1 MELLAEMKLTERQQ
15 YWLEHI
21 QACEAS
27 GKSVTSYA
35 AEHGFHVGAM
45 YAGKKMLVRKGALRG
60 AQRSRFQRLQT
71 VPVTVDQK
79 WRIQLPNGVLVEF
92 SGTVD
97 AGALLTV
104 LNTAADLE

>member
-1 MELLAEMKLTERQQ
+1 MGLLAEIKLTERQQ

-27 GKSVTSYA
+27 GKSVTTYA

-45 YAGKKMLVRKGALRG
+45 YAGKKMLVRKGAFGGAPLR
-60 AQRSRFQRLQT
+60 RFQRLQT

-79 WRIQLPNGVLVEF
+79 WRIQLPNGVLVDF

>member
-1 MELLAEMKLTERQQ
+1 MELLAEVKLTERQQ

-60 AQRSRFQRLQT
+60 APLSRFQRLQT

-79 WRIQLPNGVLVEF
+79 WRIQLPNGVLVDF

>member
-1 MELLAEMKLTERQQ
+1 
-15 YWLEHI
+15 
-21 QACEAS
+21 
-27 GKSVTSYA
+27 
-35 AEHGFHVGAM
+35 
-45 YAGKKMLVRKGALRG
+45 
-60 AQRSRFQRLQT
+60 

-79 WRIQLPNGVLVEF
+79 WRIQLPNGVLVDF

>member
-27 GKSVTSYA
+27 GKGATAYA
-35 AEHGFHVGAM
+35 AEQGFRVGAM
-45 YAGKKMLVRKGALRG
+45 YAGKKILVRKGVLPG
-60 AQRSRFQRLQT
+60 TQQSRFQRVQT
-71 VPVTVDQK
+71 AVTVDNR
-79 WRIQLPNGVLVEF
+79 WRIQLPNGVSVDF

-97 AGALLTV
+97 AGTLSTV
-104 LNTAADLE
+104 LTTAAHLG

>member
-1 MELLAEMKLTERQQ
+1 MELLAEVKLTERQQ

-27 GKSVTSYA
+27 GKSVTTYA

-60 AQRSRFQRLQT
+60 AQLSRFQRLQT

>member
-1 MELLAEMKLTERQQ
+1 MDVAEEMKLTDRQR

-27 GKSVTSYA
+27 GKSVTAYA

-45 YAGKKMLVRKGALRG
+45 YAGKKILVRKGVLPG
-60 AQRSRFQRLQT
+60 TQQGRFQRVQT
-71 VPVTVDQK
+71 AVTVDNK
-79 WRIQLPNGVLVEF
+79 WRIQLPNGLLVDF

-97 AGALLTV
+97 AGSLSTV
-104 LNTAADLE
+104 LTTAAHLE

>member
-27 GKSVTSYA
+27 GKSVTTYA

-60 AQRSRFQRLQT
+60 PQRSRFQRLQT

-79 WRIQLPNGVLVEF
+79 
-92 SGTVD
+92 
-97 AGALLTV
+97 
-104 LNTAADLE
+104 